1 MTDNHDRFDPFCLW
15 LNGPANKDRS
25 TLADLVR
32 QTLSHRGAVV
42 QLLDSTRVF
51 ERIGAETLLPEDMV
65 KILTWTVKLLM
76 NYGVTVVLAQKNNDP
91 DERAHIKNEI
101 PGLFEVS
108 LGLSQNPDQADL
120 MLDPGTESV
129 KDCLARILRAL
140 ELLGFAPPAE
150 DGGYSD
156 KEAELVAQRLKELG
170 YI

>member
-1 MTDNHDRFDPFCLW
+1 MTDNHDRFKPFCLW
-15 LNGPANKDRS
+15 LNGPINKDRS
-25 TLADLVR
+25 TLADLIR

-42 QLLDSTRVF
+42 QLLDSTRVP
-51 ERIGAETLLPEDMV
+51 EEIGAEALFPEDMV
-65 KILTWTVKLLM
+65 KILTWTAKRM
-76 NYGVTVVLAQKNNDP
+76 INRGVTVVLAQKNDDP
-91 DERAHIKNEI
+91 DERAQIKKEI

-120 MLDPGTESV
+120 VLDPGTESV

-150 DGGYSD
+150 EGGYSE